1 MVAQTFNQA
10 LEIETAKRI
19 DEAIAAAKDTLAA
32 GQLPDHA
39 TYKYHAGTVAGLL
52 KAKELMLDAT
62 RDLNQRV

>member
-1 MVAQTFNQA
+1 MAAQTFNQA

-19 DEAIAAAKDTLAA
+19 DEAIADAKNTLAG